1 MLKRYTIDL
10 EFFLK
15 DPDWDVLEYGVALSR
30 REEILKRK
38 HQIPKKY
45 LQKIQALEN
54 QFLEKYGK
62 RRVEYTDEAVKG
74 MLNLFL
80 EEIKRHPF

>member
-1 MLKRYTIDL
+1 MSGILLEKTNDLEELLKRYTIDL

-15 DPDWDVLEYGVALSR
+15 DPEWDALEYGVALGR

-54 QFLEKYGK
+54 QFLERYEKK
-62 RRVEYTDEAVKG
+62 EWNIRMKQ
-74 MLNLFL
+74 
-80 EEIKRHPF
+80 